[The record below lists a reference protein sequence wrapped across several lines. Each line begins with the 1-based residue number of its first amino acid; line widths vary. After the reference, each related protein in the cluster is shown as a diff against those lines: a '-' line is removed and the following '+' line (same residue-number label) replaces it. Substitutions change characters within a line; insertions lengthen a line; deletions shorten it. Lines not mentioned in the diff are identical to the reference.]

1 MRKFLVSASVTII
14 TCAALT
20 ACNSSQPPAAVGANA
35 PPYQPVTDL
44 KQLMAWVFEPNAQ
57 VAWKSVGTIITAD
70 GQQDIAP
77 QTDDDWNRVRDSAAT
92 VAEAANLL
100 MMEGRARNQD
110 DWMKK
115 SRNLLDKATIV
126 LQAAEAKDSQGV
138 FTAGSDMYL
147 ACSECHAVYAF
158 PQQ

>member
-1 MRKFLVSASVTII
+1 MPTIRVSVSLTIATLV
-14 TCAALT
+14 ALA
-20 ACNSSQPPAAVGANA
+20 ACNSAQPPATSANA
-35 PPYQPVTDL
+35 PPYQPVTDM
-44 KQLMAWVFEPNAQ
+44 KQLMAWVLEPNAQ
-57 VAWKSVGTIITAD
+57 VAWNAVGTIITAD

-77 QTDDDWNRVRDSAAT
+77 QTDEDWNRVRDSAAT

-147 ACSECHAVYAF
+147 ACSDCHSVYAF
-158 PQQ
+158 PQK